1 MIESNKTILNKSDE
15 QVFLFISDFNN
26 FVHLMPPEV
35 KDLKVTQNDCSFSIQ
50 GMPTIHLKIEEK
62 VPYSL
67 VRMISR
73 DGKLDFSL
81 NCNLENIDESSCY
94 AQFTFDAELNSM
106 MKMMVQKPLT
116 NFLNTLAERLKL
128 IP

>member
-1 MIESNKTILNKSDE
+1 MIESNKTIVNKSD
-15 QVFLFISDFNN
+15 QNVFSFISDFNN
-26 FVHLMPPEV
+26 FVHLMPPEI
-35 KDLKVTQNDCSFSIQ
+35 KDLKVTQNECSFSIQ

-62 VPYSL
+62 VPYTL
-67 VRMISR
+67 VKMASE
-73 DGKLDFSL
+73 DGKLNFGL
-81 NCNLENIDESSCY
+81 NCHLEYIDQSYCY

-116 NFLNTLAERLKL
+116 NFLNALIEKLKL

>member
-1 MIESNKTILNKSDE
+1 MIESNKTIVNKSDQ

-50 GMPTIHLKIEEK
+50 GMPTIHLKIEKK
-62 VPYSL
+62 VPHSL
-67 VRMISR
+67 VRMVSK

-81 NCNLENIDESSCY
+81 NCNLEAIDETSCY
-94 AQFTFDAELNSM
+94 AHFTFDAQLNSM

-116 NFLNTLAERLKL
+116 NFLNTLVEKLKL

>member
-1 MIESNKTILNKSDE
+1 MIESNKTIVNKSDQ

-62 VPYSL
+62 VAYSL
-67 VRMISR
+67 VRMVSK

-81 NCNLENIDESSCY
+81 NCNLEAIDETSCY
-94 AQFTFDAELNSM
+94 AHFTFDAQLNSM

-116 NFLNTLAERLKL
+116 NFLNTLVEKLKL

>member
-1 MIESNKTILNKSDE
+1 MIESNKTIINKSDKH
-15 QVFLFISDFNN
+15 VFLFISDFNN
-26 FVHLMPPEV
+26 FVHLMPSEI

-62 VPYSL
+62 IPHSL

-73 DGKLDFSL
+73 DGKIDFSL
-81 NCNLENIDESSCY
+81 NCSLEHIDETSCY
-94 AQFTFDAELNSM
+94 AHFSFDAELNGM

-116 NFLNTLAERLKL
+116 NFLNTLVEKLKL

>member
-1 MIESNKTILNKSDE
+1 MIESNKTIVNKSDQ

-26 FVHLMPPEV
+26 FVHLMPQEV

-50 GMPTIHLKIEEK
+50 GMPTINLKIEEK
-62 VPYSL
+62 IAYNL
-67 VRMISR
+67 VKMISK

-81 NCNLENIDESSCY
+81 NCNLEFIDESSCY
-94 AQFTFDAELNSM
+94 AHFTFDAELNSM

-116 NFLNTLAERLKL
+116 NFLNSLVEKLKL